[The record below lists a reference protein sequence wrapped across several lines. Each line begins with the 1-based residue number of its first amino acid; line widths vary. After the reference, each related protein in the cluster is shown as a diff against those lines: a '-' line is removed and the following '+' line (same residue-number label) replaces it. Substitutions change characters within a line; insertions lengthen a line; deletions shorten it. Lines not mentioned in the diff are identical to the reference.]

1 MLEIL
6 EAGAT
11 VKSHCQR
18 SLRVVGLFRKLQ
30 RHRAA
35 THLGTEVV
43 QKSLCVWRR
52 RNRRLVPL
60 RELEAHGNLLGA
72 SPLLQEVDDANVH
85 QHHILLALPVY
96 EREAQ
101 LARRGPP
108 RPARRGILVQVLHP
122 HSAHGDQ
129 QTVIHQVIAAEPRGV
144 QLQSLHDRF
153 PLLVGERHR
162 ETSSRHLA
170 LVVDHSVV
178 GPRTLAAPQMD
189 VPDTLVH
196 NLDLP
201 AVGNEGLVVSTTL
214 QVIQPDPRTLVA
226 QNVAH
231 HHVGF
236 VRRRISVVQVDLTEK
251 RITLQYPLTVATCN
265 SQQRLMITLD
275 LFDDVS
281 ATRGEG
287 HEITALATTRF
298 ELPDH
303 TRVFQEVA
311 WHTVHNSDFAPQL
324 VLKSLHRT
332 PCHKNAGSRHSTCHQ
347 HGW

>member
-1 MLEIL
+1 MLEVL

-129 QTVIHQVIAAEPRGV
+129 QTVIHQVVAAEPRGV
-144 QLQSLHDRF
+144 QLQSLDDRF

-201 AVGNEGLVVSTTL
+201 AIGNEGLVVSTTL
-214 QVIQPDPRTLVA
+214 QVIQPNPRTLVA

-231 HHVGF
+231 NHVGF
-236 VRRRISVVQVDLTEK
+236 V
-251 RITLQYPLTVATCN
+251 
-265 SQQRLMITLD
+265 
-275 LFDDVS
+275 
-281 ATRGEG
+281 
-287 HEITALATTRF
+287 
-298 ELPDH
+298 
-303 TRVFQEVA
+303 
-311 WHTVHNSDFAPQL
+311 
-324 VLKSLHRT
+324 
-332 PCHKNAGSRHSTCHQ
+332 
-347 HGW
+347 